1 MQAVREI
8 RNITTDT
15 ITIHVPVEMRHHR
28 VEIIL
33 LTLDEG
39 VHQHR
44 TWPTDFIAH
53 FAGSLPDFPQ
63 RLPEGDYENR
73 KPL

>member
-8 RNITTDT
+8 RDITTDT

-33 LTLDEG
+33 LPLDDDAHE
-39 VHQHR
+39 HQA
-44 TWPTDFIAH
+44 WPKDFFER
-53 FAGSLPDFPQ
+53 FAGCLPDLPQ

-73 KPL
+73 EPL